1 MAHRHRVQVTGA
13 LYQPRT
19 FSTKVFRRCVR
30 CERQDAVEVE
40 GMWPGCLG
48 RYDQERFGLMS
59 NEVER
64 AKFDGI

>member
-13 LYQPRT
+13 FYQPRT
-19 FSTKVFRRCVR
+19 SSTKVFRRCVR
-30 CERQDAVEVE
+30 CGVQDVVEVE

-48 RYDQERFGLMS
+48 RADQERVGVLS